1 MTDIDETASNASVLF
16 NDEEFHKVLDH
27 VRGDYRLAFQEWIT
41 AQRKQE
47 FKPHNPGLILA
58 GTILLWVCWL
68 FFNGGSAVIFSE
80 RKNGAAK
87 VIMNNLIA
95 PASAALFAAF
105 FKARITGTYSYVEQF
120 DVGTICNGIIVGLV
134 ASTASCDGT
143 EPWASVIIGCVA
155 ALIYSI
161 GVLLINKFG
170 IDDPLEA
177 SPVHLGGGAW
187 GTLVVGL
194 FNQDKGLFYNP
205 SEGIKLLGIQALGL
219 VSIIIWVSF
228 WSILL
233 FSTLNRFNLFRV
245 PKEIE
250 IMGLDIA
257 EMGGVN
263 EEIYSKL
270 RTDFGVM
277 SPSMSPTQSNITPLQ

>member
-1 MTDIDETASNASVLF
+1 MTEIDETATNGSVLF

-219 VSIIIWVSF
+219 VSIIVWVSF

>member
-1 MTDIDETASNASVLF
+1 MTEIDETASNASVLF

-219 VSIIIWVSF
+219 VSIIVWVSF

-277 SPSMSPTQSNITPLQ
+277 SPSMSPTQSNIIPLQ

>member
-1 MTDIDETASNASVLF
+1 
-16 NDEEFHKVLDH
+16 
-27 VRGDYRLAFQEWIT
+27 
-41 AQRKQE
+41 
-47 FKPHNPGLILA
+47 
-58 GTILLWVCWL
+58 
-68 FFNGGSAVIFSE
+68 
-80 RKNGAAK
+80 
-87 VIMNNLIA
+87 MNNLIA

-205 SEGIKLLGIQALGL
+205 SEGIKLLGVQALGL

-233 FSTLNRFNLFRV
+233 FSTLNRLNLFRV
-245 PKEIE
+245 SKEIE

>member
-1 MTDIDETASNASVLF
+1 MTEIDETATNGSVLF

-277 SPSMSPTQSNITPLQ
+277 SPSMTPSQSNLTPMQ

>member
-1 MTDIDETASNASVLF
+1 MTEIEETATNGSILF

-27 VRGDYRLAFQEWIT
+27 VRGDYRLAFQEWIN

-68 FFNGGSAVIFSE
+68 FFNGGSAIIFSE

-177 SPVHLGGGAW
+177 SPVHLGGGSW

-219 VSIIIWVSF
+219 ISIIIWVSF

-277 SPSMSPTQSNITPLQ
+277 SPSMTPSESNLTPMQ

>member
-1 MTDIDETASNASVLF
+1 MTEIDETASNASVLF